1 MERGREGEREIN
13 AWREFNNFLITR
25 TRTHLISIIFSDC
38 KTDSHAII

>member
-13 AWREFNNFLITR
+13 AWREFNKFLI